1 MKQLDEWKENG
12 WGVIQIRSFLVGSG
26 RSYTHTYTH
35 TPHTTQVASRYL
47 VASAHTQ
54 DRHVESNL
62 QPPGRDVIKRW
73 HIVLIFGDQLLCSGA
88 LSVLVQVLALRSLVV
103 LAFPLREFIGYRQ
116 TSQLQS
122 NQV

>member
-1 MKQLDEWKENG
+1 MGGDSD
-12 WGVIQIRSFLVGSG
+12 QILLG
-26 RSYTHTYTH
+26 RIGKIIHTHIHPHTHTH
-35 TPHTTQVASRYL
+35 HTQVASRYL

-62 QPPGRDVIKRW
+62 QPPGRDVVKRW